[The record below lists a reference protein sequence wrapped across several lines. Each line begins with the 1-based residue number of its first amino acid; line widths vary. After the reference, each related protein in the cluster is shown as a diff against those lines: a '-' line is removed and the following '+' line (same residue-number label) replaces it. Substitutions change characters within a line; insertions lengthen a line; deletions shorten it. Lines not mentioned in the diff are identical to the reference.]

1 MQLIINKKLFSRV
14 VVKYRAYTQIYHH
27 CFNICQQGPTIEFT
41 HTTFDVMGHHQYE
54 NVSLRLDDEDIE
66 RVEIDERF

>member
-1 MQLIINKKLFSRV
+1 MQLIINKKLFSRI
-14 VVKYRAYTQIYHH
+14 VVKHKKHTQIYHH

-41 HTTFDVMGHHQYE
+41 HTIFDCIGHPHYE

-66 RVEIDERF
+66 RVEVDERF